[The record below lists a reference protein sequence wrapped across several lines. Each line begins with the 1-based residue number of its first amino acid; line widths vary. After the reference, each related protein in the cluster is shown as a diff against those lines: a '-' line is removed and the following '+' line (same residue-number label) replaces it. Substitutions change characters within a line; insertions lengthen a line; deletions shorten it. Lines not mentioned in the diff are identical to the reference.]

1 MQTTEYTQV
10 IIKELQRTA
19 NLINEAEVQMLVD
32 GIIKANKIFVAG
44 AGRSGFMAKSFAMR
58 MMHIGLDPYV
68 VGETVTPNLE
78 ERDLF
83 IVGSGSG
90 ETKSLISMT
99 EKAKSLGATVAAV
112 TISPN
117 STIGSLADITIQI
130 PAQAKSGEKA
140 GNETIQPMGS
150 LFEQSLLLLYD
161 AIILRFMEKKSLTSN
176 TMYGRHANLE

>member
-1 MQTTEYTQV
+1 MQTVEYTQE
-10 IIKELQRTA
+10 IIKELQRTVD
-19 NLINEAEVQMLVD
+19 LINDVEVERLVD
-32 GIIKANKIFVAG
+32 GILEAKKVFVAG

-58 MMHIGLDPYV
+58 MMHVGLDPYV

-78 ERDLF
+78 EGDIF

-90 ETKSLISMT
+90 ETKSLVSMT
-99 EKAKSLGATVAAV
+99 EKAKKIGATVAAV

-117 STIGSLADITIQI
+117 STIATLADITIQV
-130 PAQAKSGEKA
+130 PAQMKSGESSE
-140 GNETIQPMGS
+140 NETIQPMGS

-161 AIILRFMEKKSLTSN
+161 AVILRFMEKKGLDSQ